1 MLKHLLATNDYLL
14 LPGVYDGLSAL
25 IASRAGFKAL
35 YMSGFAVAGSL
46 LGKPDIGL
54 LSATEMAERAAQ
66 VVAAAGA
73 VPVIADGDNG
83 YGGEL
88 NVMRLVQLYERAG
101 VAAIQLEDQVSPK
114 RCGHMEG
121 KQVVSLEEA
130 ARKIVAAVQA
140 RRNPALLIIAR
151 TDARATHGLDEAL
164 RRGRA
169 FLAAGADILF
179 IEAPQSVAEMQTIA
193 AAFPGVP
200 LVANMVEDGKTP
212 ELQPAAL
219 AALGFRLILRPV
231 AALLR
236 QAHALQL
243 AYAELAAD
251 GALAAGQPRLT
262 FAGFNQLVGLPQLL
276 AVAADLTDAV
286 SSLTDAAA
294 ADQP

>member
-1 MLKHLLATNDYLL
+1 MLKALLATNDYLL

-25 IASRAGFKAL
+25 IASQAGFKAL

-66 VVAAAGA
+66 IVAAAGP
-73 VPVIADGDNG
+73 VPVVADGDNG

-130 ARKIVAAVQA
+130 ARKIRAAVQA
-140 RRNPALLIIAR
+140 RRNPELLIIAR
-151 TDARATHGLDEAL
+151 TDARATHDLDEAL

-169 FLAAGADILF
+169 FLGLERISCLLRHRR
-179 IEAPQSVAEMQTIA
+179 VL
-193 AAFPGVP
+193 GRCRP
-200 LVANMVEDGKTP
+200 L
-212 ELQPAAL
+212 
-219 AALGFRLILRPV
+219 LRPFP
-231 AALLR
+231 AC
-236 QAHALQL
+236 HWW
-243 AYAELAAD
+243 
-251 GALAAGQPRLT
+251 PT
-262 FAGFNQLVGLPQLL
+262 W
-276 AVAADLTDAV
+276 
-286 SSLTDAAA
+286 
-294 ADQP
+294 